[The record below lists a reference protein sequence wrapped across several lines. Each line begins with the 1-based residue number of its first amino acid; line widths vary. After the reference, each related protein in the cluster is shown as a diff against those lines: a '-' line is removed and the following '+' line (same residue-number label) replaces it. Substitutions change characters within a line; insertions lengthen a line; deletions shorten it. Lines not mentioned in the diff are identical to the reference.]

1 MRTPRT
7 LVRSSLVAEP
17 VRTNSDEQ
25 RRRIAYETRR
35 RESGL
40 QAFPLNRH
48 FSLQAH
54 TARRGKTTEK
64 PYVTEIAAASWLKIY
79 RESCWICF
87 LWCRKD
93 LCESKGQI
101 CPHHSTDLNRTKF
114 TSSAKV
120 PAASQSSSN
129 LPPRFSEHHGRQS
142 RHELIG
148 KLFPVAVGDD
158 KASVQIFYCP
168 WRRKAAGLRERAC
181 TFPSM
186 SRSKT

>member
-1 MRTPRT
+1 MTSTNRDWRGAVDPHCREVLFRHQPGGEFVHATNLRHFVRTPRT

-64 PYVTEIAAASWLKIY
+64 PYVMEIAAASWLKIY

-87 LWCRKD
+87 L
-93 LCESKGQI
+93 
-101 CPHHSTDLNRTKF
+101 F
-114 TSSAKV
+114 V
-120 PAASQSSSN
+120 P
-129 LPPRFSEHHGRQS
+129 
-142 RHELIG
+142 
-148 KLFPVAVGDD
+148 
-158 KASVQIFYCP
+158 
-168 WRRKAAGLRERAC
+168 
-181 TFPSM
+181 
-186 SRSKT
+186 